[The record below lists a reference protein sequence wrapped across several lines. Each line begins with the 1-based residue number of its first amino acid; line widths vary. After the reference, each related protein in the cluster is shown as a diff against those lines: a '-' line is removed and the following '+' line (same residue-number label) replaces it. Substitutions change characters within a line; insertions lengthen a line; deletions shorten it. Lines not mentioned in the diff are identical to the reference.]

1 MEYKRL
7 GRTGIK
13 ISPLVLGTMQFG
25 WRVEKEE
32 SFAIM
37 DKALEL
43 GINCFDTADIYSYW
57 SDNSYPGKTEE
68 IIGEWLKD
76 RSVREDLILAT
87 KVRGAMSKDINNQGL
102 SRRHIWQAIRGS
114 LKRLQTE
121 WIDLY
126 QIHSFD

>member
-114 LKRLQTE
+114 L
-121 WIDLY
+121 
-126 QIHSFD
+126 